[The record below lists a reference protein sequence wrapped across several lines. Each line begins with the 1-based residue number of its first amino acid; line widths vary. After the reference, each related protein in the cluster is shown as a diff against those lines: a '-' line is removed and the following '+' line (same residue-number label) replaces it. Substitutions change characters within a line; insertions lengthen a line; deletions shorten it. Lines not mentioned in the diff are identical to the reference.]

1 MQMTIIIIAITT
13 PISIM
18 AFYRP
23 KFMDMLKFNAFH
35 IYEANEG
42 WRFITYGLV
51 HANWLH
57 LIINMYVLY
66 NFGLLVESYFGYFF
80 GGKAS
85 YYYLML
91 YLGGLAI
98 SVVSAY
104 QKNKGNIFYNAVGAS
119 GAISGIIFSAIIFNP
134 FMSLRFIFIPISFP
148 AILFGAA
155 YLIYSW
161 FMSKK
166 GDSQIGHDAHF
177 WGGVYGIVFTIV
189 LKPALAINL
198 FEQLTR
204 IFQN

>member
-1 MQMTIIIIAITT
+1 
-13 PISIM
+13 
-18 AFYRP
+18 
-23 KFMDMLKFNAFH
+23 
-35 IYEANEG
+35 
-42 WRFITYGLV
+42 
-51 HANWLH
+51 
-57 LIINMYVLY
+57 MYVLY